1 MLRQLTPQEAR
12 KYTEDDPVRPHLSTE
27 FRTTQLRE
35 MWGLFEDKYA
45 EYDEP
50 RVEPRAVVCV
60 AYTSCVV
67 ASEQE
72 LAAHPGDQV
81 ATFYTVWSYDRGA
94 GRQIVNQLAQHTLNT
109 KPQVREWVTLS
120 PLTDMARIFH
130 TRNGATL
137 RRVADSCQ
145 VFDYTGVVLESE
157 QARSA

>member
-109 KPQVREWVTLS
+109 KPQVLLLIWLEYSILETVQHLDELPTAAKC
-120 PLTDMARIFH
+120 LT
-130 TRNGATL
+130 TQGW
-137 RRVADSCQ
+137 C
-145 VFDYTGVVLESE
+145 
-157 QARSA
+157 